1 MFQDVHVL
9 PYAQIWRQARLNPSL
24 PSPWNKWAVLSLKV
38 LLRRKTKLMIH
49 LNTSLGIAIGN
60 VDVVLWWHELQWWNS
75 QYIYI
80 YTIMCI
86 YNYVYTYL
94 LLCIYNYVYI
104 YMHMNTHK
112 TSSLTHH
119 MWNLCSGSG
128 HCRRGMS
135 CRGSRDGRKTWFRQQ
150 ETTVRCHE
158 TGGNMGSPLKTI
170 ENYGLR

>member
-1 MFQDVHVL
+1 MPRYGGKHGWIP
-9 PYAQIWRQARLNPSL
+9 PYP
-24 PSPWNKWAVLSLKV
+24 
-38 LLRRKTKLMIH
+38 H
-49 LNTSLGIAIGN
+49 LGISGLSWASKCFWEEKQS
-60 VDVVLWWHELQWWNS
+60 WWFTWIPVWALQLEMSMWSCGDMNCS
-75 QYIYI
+75 DEIHNIYI
-80 YTIMCI
+80 YI
-86 YNYVYTYL
+86 YNYVYIQ
-94 LLCIYNYVYI
+94 LCIYILTSVYIQLRVYIYI